1 MYSLLKSAA
10 RQEAARLLKASRT
23 EQARLHMPLFILLGL
38 YTGRRKEAILD
49 RALGVAPAHEG
60 A

>member
-1 MYSLLKSAA
+1 MYSFMSAA
-10 RQEAARLLKASRT
+10 RQEARLLKASRT
-23 EQARLHMPLFILLGL
+23 ETARLHMPLFILLGL